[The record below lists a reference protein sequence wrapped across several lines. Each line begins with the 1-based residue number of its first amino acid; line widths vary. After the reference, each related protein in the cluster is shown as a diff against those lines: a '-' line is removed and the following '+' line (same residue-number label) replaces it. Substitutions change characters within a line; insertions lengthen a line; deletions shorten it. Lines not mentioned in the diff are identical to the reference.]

1 MQAEFGRAWNSVMG
15 DDLTSGGRD
24 WQKSVSAY
32 VGIDSLIGPVMLTVG
47 RTMGEGTGIYFLW
60 GYRE

>member
-1 MQAEFGRAWNSVMG
+1 MG

-24 WQKSVSAY
+24 WHKSVSAY
-32 VGIDSLIGPVMLTVG
+32 VGVDSLIGPVMLTVG